1 MLSPDDPRYARI
13 HRIIV
18 SQAVTGESV
27 GIEHYAK
34 MIALCPGLPERL
46 ALLEDA
52 WRERHH
58 LVAVQD
64 AAREMGLTIED
75 GRDDPYWSRI
85 RAAFDECAARGDLIA
100 CHMVQDVVLECFAVT
115 LYRCLVGRVDP
126 ALAGR
131 FERIAADE
139 EQHLRHGL
147 DEARRAFDSDPEGT
161 FARMEFAN
169 ERVARVLAEWIR
181 PEDCQPV
188 CGVCGKVGGG
198 CAKPDLEALQLDLIR
213 MRADFVSRYGA
224 VLREAGVA
232 PATVTRWVARLFA

>member
-1 MLSPDDPRYARI
+1 MLNRDDPRYARV

-58 LVAVQD
+58 LVAVQE
-64 AAREMGLTIED
+64 AALDMGLIVED

-85 RAAFDECAARGDLIA
+85 RAAFDECAARGDLVA
-100 CHMVQDVVLECFAVT
+100 CRMVQDVVLECFAVT
-115 LYRCLVGRVDP
+115 LYRCLVGRVDA
-126 ALAGR
+126 ALSAR
-131 FERIAADE
+131 FERIADDE

-147 DEARRAFDSDPEGT
+147 EEARRAFESDPEGA
-161 FARMEFAN
+161 FARVEFAN

-181 PEDCQPV
+181 PEDCRPV

-198 CAKPDLEALQLDLIR
+198 CAKPDLEALELDLIR

-224 VLREAGVA
+224 VLREAGV
-232 PATVTRWVARLFA
+232 PPGTVTRWVARLFA